1 MDINK
6 IAKNIDTEK
15 KFPPVHLWNP
25 KICPGVSFKIDRN
38 GNWYYQGSI
47 ISKHKLKLLFASILK
62 KENNKYYCVTPVEKV
77 LVEVDLAP
85 YMIIDFRID
94 NDTYIFDTNLNY
106 SFALKDTQIS
116 FLESNEEIV
125 PIIDVRDSIKGF
137 FSRNIYYELINTG
150 YERDGALYI
159 KSANQEYCF
168 GKL

>member
-6 IAKNIDTEK
+6 IAKNIDAEK

-77 LVEVDLAP
+77 LVEVDIARMQLQALFT
-85 YMIIDFRID
+85 MMGFIHSNKFR
-94 NDTYIFDTNLNY
+94 L
-106 SFALKDTQIS
+106 
-116 FLESNEEIV
+116 
-125 PIIDVRDSIKGF
+125 F
-137 FSRNIYYELINTG
+137 F
-150 YERDGALYI
+150 
-159 KSANQEYCF
+159 
-168 GKL
+168 